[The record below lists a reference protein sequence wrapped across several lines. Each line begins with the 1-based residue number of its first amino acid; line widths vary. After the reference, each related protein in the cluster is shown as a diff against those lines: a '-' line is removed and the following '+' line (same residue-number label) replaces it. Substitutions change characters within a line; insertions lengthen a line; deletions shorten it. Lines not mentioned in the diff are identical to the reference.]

1 MEQQKILID
10 NQQKKKIPTDTI
22 RQKTR
27 QILNVLDFNDH
38 EISIV
43 LTDDTTIQALNRQ
56 YRNLDKPTNVLAFPM
71 QEGDFA
77 HITPGLLGDL
87 VISCETAQKEADLSG
102 ITLEER
108 LSQLLIHGMLHLA
121 GFDHETSEAD
131 AQTMER
137 KSLDILKQVED
148 NPDLDAF

>member
-10 NQQKKKIPTDTI
+10 NQQKKRIPTDII
-22 RQKTR
+22 RKKTR
-27 QILNVLDFNDH
+27 QILNALGFEDQ

-43 LTDDTTIQALNRQ
+43 LTDDEAIQALNRQ
-56 YRNLDKPTNVLAFPM
+56 YRKLDRPTNVLAFPM

-77 HITPGLLGDL
+77 DITPGLLGDL
-87 VISCETAQKEADLSG
+87 VVSCETAQREADKAG

-108 LSQLLIHGMLHLA
+108 MSQLLVHGTLHLA
-121 GFDHETSEAD
+121 GFDHETGEDD
-131 AQTMER
+131 ARSMEE
-137 KSLDILKQVED
+137 KSLEILRQVED